1 VRQVFAHDVAPAVD
15 EAVGAGV
22 TMSTTPRTD
31 RHPSVGDLAR
41 DPPASRLRTPLT
53 PRDNFSLDSSINPA
67 LTAPAAHTA
76 PAAPVL
82 DAVDDRTANG
92 TIRDGVPPLQ
102 HAAAAAADGT
112 ASSAADSDS
121 TADSDTTEPAA
132 ADADSA
138 ADTDASAV
146 NAAVHVAT
154 ATANPVTTNG
164 CRSDRNCGAP
174 AAGADSA
181 ASPSS
186 ACLCPAER
194 LVMDR
199 PAEEDEAPLRDQG
212 SEADGSAA
220 RGSLSP
226 PPAPAVAPQ
235 PPLEGGEEEE
245 IVPVEQEESDA
256 SPEEVSSE
264 AALVEAADAAE
275 AQRLTDEQRKAFMSI
290 NSDPTLSVMEK
301 TSRMQAIHL
310 KRTLETQTRAIAE
323 AAKRNRSNTITYHN
337 RDKNIWGCEHYPR
350 RCSVKLGCCDEWFTC
365 RLCHDAESDH
375 VCDRK
380 SIQEVKCMSCNTV
393 QPVAAECRNCKIS
406 FARYFC
412 EICRLYDDS
421 PGKPLYHCDK
431 CGICR
436 VGLNNYH
443 CDKCNACV
451 AEGSNKGQHRCVN
464 NALDVCCPCCQRY
477 LYDSTDKVVFILC
490 GHAMHASCL
499 KDYAAHSY
507 TCPLCHKELG
517 DMTKLYK
524 SYDEEIHAQ
533 RMPSEYANHR
543 VVVKC
548 YQCSHESDVS
558 FHFTHH
564 HRCLQCT
571 SYNTYITKQYVAT
584 PVVEAAGAA
593 TSTSAVAAVPAIGGV
608 IAGAAMAGAGGAD
621 VEEP

>member
-1 VRQVFAHDVAPAVD
+1 MRQVYAHDVAPAVD

-22 TMSTTPRTD
+22 TMSTTPRAD
-31 RHPSVGDLAR
+31 RHPPAGALAR
-41 DPPASRLRTPLT
+41 DPPASRRRTPLT
-53 PRDNFSLDSSINPA
+53 PRDNFSLNSAINPA
-67 LTAPAAHTA
+67 LTAPTAHIA

-92 TIRDGVPPLQ
+92 TIQVEVLLVP
-102 HAAAAAADGT
+102 HAAAAAADAT
-112 ASSAADSDS
+112 APSAAS
-121 TADSDTTEPAA
+121 TADSDAAAPAA

-138 ADTDASAV
+138 ADTDAGAV
-146 NAAVHVAT
+146 GAAVDVAT
-154 ATANPVTTNG
+154 ATASLVTTNG
-164 CRSDRNCGAP
+164 CQSSRSCGAP
-174 AAGADSA
+174 AAGASSA
-181 ASPSS
+181 ASSS
-186 ACLCPAER
+186 PACLCAEV

-199 PAEEDEAPLRDQG
+199 PAEEEEAPLLDQG

-226 PPAPAVAPQ
+226 PPAPAVSTQ

-245 IVPVEQEESDA
+245 IVPVAQDESGT

-264 AALVEAADAAE
+264 AASVEAADAAE
-275 AQRLTDEQRKAFMSI
+275 TRRLTDEQRKAIMTV
-290 NSDPTLSVMEK
+290 NADPTLSVMQK

-310 KRTLETQTRAIAE
+310 KRTLESQTRVIAE

-337 RDKNIWGCEHYPR
+337 RDKNVWGCKHYPR
-350 RCSVKLGCCDEWFTC
+350 RCSVKTVCCDEWFTC
-365 RLCHDAESDH
+365 RLCHDAESNH

-380 SIQEVKCMSCNTV
+380 AIQEVKCMRCNTV
-393 QPVAAECRNCKIS
+393 QPVAAECCNCKIT

-412 EICRLYDDS
+412 KICRLYDDS

-443 CDKCNACV
+443 CDNCNACV
-451 AEGSNKGQHRCVN
+451 AEGPNKGQHRCVN

-477 LYDSTDKVVFILC
+477 LYDSTDKVVFIMC

-524 SYDEEIHAQ
+524 SYDDDIVAQ
-533 RMPSEYANHR
+533 PMPPEYANHR

-548 YQCSHESDVS
+548 YQCSSESDVL
-558 FHFTHH
+558 FHFTHR
-564 HRCLQCT
+564 HRCRHCT
-571 SYNTYITKQYVAT
+571 SYNTYVTKQYVAT
-584 PVVEAAGAA
+584 PLVEADNAA
-593 TSTSAVAAVPAIGGV
+593 TTTSAAAASPAIGGV
-608 IAGAAMAGAGGAD
+608 IAGGAMAGAGGAD